1 MSKSHIAYGPKD
13 AIGTAVA
20 KKLIP
25 TNCLVITKVD
35 DPTEEAEMLYF
46 DSDYVSHQIS
56 ARHVFNSVE
65 DATTWVG
72 KYHCVGRHIVAK
84 DNDEWHTYIVG
95 DDNELIV
102 ADGSEKVSV
111 VTAGDA
117 SIEINGTTISP
128 TLSVKI
134 DPESAN
140 GLSVSENGL
149 KINLATDASAGAMS
163 AMDKFKL
170 DEIEAGA
177 QVNTITDIGV
187 GRTNGTIS
195 VNGTDVPVKGLGS
208 AAFTDSEDYTPA
220 GIAMSHRIVDELPQ
234 VGTAGTIYLV
244 PNSGGRPN
252 IYDEFLYVDGNF
264 ELIGTTETDLSDYYT
279 KQEADAMTRAEIDT
293 AIEGKADA
301 STLARVAT
309 TGSFNDLTDKPSIAT
324 AINVT
329 KRNDG
334 YYYPDITYNEAI
346 SILEDG
352 QQLTIH
358 WPEDH
363 LVYQC
368 VIWRS
373 TSSSIFFG
381 AQDNQTYRLLRWNS
395 LTSRVEVYSG
405 TTFASSSDLGGKVD
419 KVSGKGLSTNDFTN
433 TEKEK
438 LAGFGSAN
446 LYALKS
452 DIGNK
457 VDKVD
462 GKGLSTNDFTTAEKE
477 KLAGFSSAD
486 SYALKSDMEQLY
498 KYKGSVVSQTA
509 LPSSGNEVGD
519 VYNTEDTGMNYAWN
533 GSQWDALGATY
544 HPAQTSDMIIVSET
558 QPSSEYNELWID
570 PDTESVLVPTMD
582 DIEGTYAKK
591 SEVESTYARK
601 AAVGSPLRAA
611 TASAMTDVTKIY
623 VYTGSESGYT
633 SGHWYYYNGSSW
645 ADGGVYNSTAFVTDK
660 TLTGDGEAAD
670 AKVTGNELTNLKSAI
685 GNKSSLNTD
694 TKTNL
699 VSAINEVN
707 GHFLDGIYT
716 AVENWLDEHP
726 EATTTV
732 EDNSITSQKLSPSVR
747 DAVESVYDLKDIVTI
762 ETNRTDWEKGSVDTA
777 NGSNYSDNTRIRNK
791 TKIGMSNGFYK
802 FVCADGYST
811 LMYAWDLNGNYIG
824 AYKTD
829 GTWSKTAS
837 GWKSVT
843 SFDLTTIPNYVI
855 RFAMAKVPTSADITA
870 NDGVNITFYQSVFN
884 DHVTPE
890 MFGARGD
897 GATDDTEAIEKAFSY
912 GRKVIG
918 VNNYVVSDTV
928 RITTDCEF
936 YGSIIYNRIVEN
948 TVVRDRPVL
957 LINGLDRNNV
967 YIKEICD
974 VQSYGSY
981 EGVYHGWSNDDY
993 NGICVTRCTK
1003 SNIEIG
1009 KITNFTVGVN
1019 IKSDAYGVFF
1029 NNFKVREILN
1039 CRIGIKITN
1048 STGGWVNGNSF
1059 YDTAFGYRETAQGYA
1074 TDAQDHIN
1082 VYITSPNNYKH
1093 NHNNFYNLRL
1103 ESHYAHTG
1111 NYYGIYSEYS
1121 NNTRIYNTRVEVT
1134 GTSNLV
1140 PFIIDSLNTILFS
1153 VNPST
1158 YVKLLNID
1166 KVSND
1171 TYLDFRSIPFETL
1184 LNKVITNEHLTYQS
1198 TGDQAW
1204 NGIKQIGILSDFS
1217 TKSFL
1222 HRFRYASFD
1231 SEGYATFGAY
1241 CPAAVEIGGCVAGNV
1256 FEVRKDINVG
1266 IHIRYYNEDGNNV
1279 SETYPYGGNAYYN
1292 STFKALVPNV
1302 NIGVSTIRI
1311 AIPDDTIK
1319 SVVVSFLG
1327 KIKKISIVKYMLSG
1341 STGEVIGNL
1350 NKAYVD
1356 THESDVYL
1364 FNTAPTYVDSNHG
1377 INTIVYKEGD
1387 ASTAYV
1393 VEKVNNVLTWVT
1405 HS

>member
-13 AIGTAVA
+13 AIGAAVA

-56 ARHVFNSVE
+56 ARHVFDSVE

-134 DPESAN
+134 DPSSAN
-140 GLSVSENGL
+140 GLSVSDNGL
-149 KINLATDASAGAMS
+149 MINLATDASAGAMS

-170 DEIEAGA
+170 DEIEDGA

-195 VNGTDVPVKGLGS
+195 VNGVDVAVKGLRS

-279 KQEADAMTRAEIDT
+279 KQEAEAMTRAEIDT

-405 TTFASSSDLGGKVD
+405 ATFASSSDLGGKVD

-498 KYKGSVVSQTA
+498 KYKGSVASQTA

-645 ADGGVYNSTAFVTDK
+645 ADGGVYNSVAFVTDK

-670 AKVTGNELTNLKSAI
+670 AKTVGDEVTNLKSA
-685 GNKSSLNTD
+685 LND
-694 TKTNL
+694 SGIF
-699 VSAINEVN
+699 VINESVTFVQGGVRVN
-707 GHFLDGIYT
+707 DNGDT
-716 AVENWLDEHP
+716 EN
-726 EATTTV
+726 TTRIRSSYV
-732 EDNSITSQKLSPSVR
+732 
-747 DAVESVYDLKDIVTI
+747 
-762 ETNRTDWEKGSVDTA
+762 GF
-777 NGSNYSDNTRIRNK
+777 SDNTPYNSYADCSGDFEFSVLAIENASPYRFVGVLQDDDTFVPQTEGSTIRYVNRFK
-791 TKIGMSNGFYK
+791 PTDIQASSYLFRFLMRKKSN
-802 FVCADGYST
+802 
-811 LMYAWDLNGNYIG
+811 
-824 AYKTD
+824 
-829 GTWSKTAS
+829 
-837 GWKSVT
+837 
-843 SFDLTTIPNYVI
+843 P
-855 RFAMAKVPTSADITA
+855 SA
-870 NDGVNITFYQSVFN
+870 NITPSESDSFHVYKNKIEFLTKQATEIEQTVN
-884 DHVTPE
+884 DN
-890 MFGARGD
+890 
-897 GATDDTEAIEKAFSY
+897 
-912 GRKVIG
+912 VI
-918 VNNYVVSDTV
+918 Y
-928 RITTDCEF
+928 
-936 YGSIIYNRIVEN
+936 
-948 TVVRDRPVL
+948 
-957 LINGLDRNNV
+957 
-967 YIKEICD
+967 
-974 VQSYGSY
+974 
-981 EGVYHGWSNDDY
+981 DY
-993 NGICVTRCTK
+993 
-1003 SNIEIG
+1003 
-1009 KITNFTVGVN
+1009 
-1019 IKSDAYGVFF
+1019 
-1029 NNFKVREILN
+1029 
-1039 CRIGIKITN
+1039 
-1048 STGGWVNGNSF
+1048 
-1059 YDTAFGYRETAQGYA
+1059 
-1074 TDAQDHIN
+1074 
-1082 VYITSPNNYKH
+1082 
-1093 NHNNFYNLRL
+1093 
-1103 ESHYAHTG
+1103 
-1111 NYYGIYSEYS
+1111 
-1121 NNTRIYNTRVEVT
+1121 
-1134 GTSNLV
+1134 
-1140 PFIIDSLNTILFS
+1140 
-1153 VNPST
+1153 
-1158 YVKLLNID
+1158 
-1166 KVSND
+1166 
-1171 TYLDFRSIPFETL
+1171 
-1184 LNKVITNEHLTYQS
+1184 
-1198 TGDQAW
+1198 
-1204 NGIKQIGILSDFS
+1204 
-1217 TKSFL
+1217 
-1222 HRFRYASFD
+1222 
-1231 SEGYATFGAY
+1231 
-1241 CPAAVEIGGCVAGNV
+1241 
-1256 FEVRKDINVG
+1256 
-1266 IHIRYYNEDGNNV
+1266 
-1279 SETYPYGGNAYYN
+1279 
-1292 STFKALVPNV
+1292 NV
-1302 NIGVSTIRI
+1302 NIGTVVNDKYITATGYLSNYNGWSATQDFIPCDEYDKLIFTTQYSQSRTWNAWYKSASEGDSSFISQFTINPGQTVIEPPADAKYFRISSTTSDMQTVSVKGIT
-1311 AIPDDTIK
+1311 TIK
-1319 SVVVSFLG
+1319 SVVSSMADET
-1327 KIKKISIVKYMLSG
+1327 IISD
-1341 STGEVIGNL
+1341 E
-1350 NKAYVD
+1350 
-1356 THESDVYL
+1356 YL
-1364 FNTAPTYVDSNHG
+1364 
-1377 INTIVYKEGD
+1377 K
-1387 ASTAYV
+1387 
-1393 VEKVNNVLTWVT
+1393 VLTWNVGIFNDGTTRVPTSDSPAQIAKLKKLVGIADAHVFNAQEYSQYIDVSNTIASVPIMGFKYPNTVGTYGTISFSKVKTSNKAWKWFDADNTRGFWSYDIQNGNKIISVIVT
-1405 HS
+1405 HLSIEIDASVHRNAEIAELITFMDTKDYVILTGDFNVYSDTEFDAFKTAGYTLCNGGDFGWFKTWPVNIDGSAWGSENLDNIIVSSNIIPQYVNVLESTMSDHAPLYAELWIK